1 MKYAA
6 PLFHLSG
13 MDVTI
18 VEVGLS
24 LNQVCKQGIDWDNQI
39 SSEKKLCDTDT

>member
-24 LNQVCKQGIDWDNQI
+24 LNQVCKQGIDCDNQI
-39 SSEKKLCDTDT
+39 GFEKKLCDTDT

>member
-24 LNQVCKQGIDWDNQI
+24 LDGFSNMEYEGV
-39 SSEKKLCDTDT
+39 